1 MQTPTKDIDYY
12 MSLPYSIL
20 LTPISEED
28 GGGWLAEIPQ
38 LPGCM
43 SDGETQQEALNMIE
57 DARRLWLESSL
68 AHGDPIP
75 EPALNPS
82 TLT

>member
-57 DARRLWLESSL
+57 DARRLCLESSL